1 MLDDVA
7 AFLVVAPLASSL
19 ILVVLLAVWLLGG
32 RGLGPRRT
40 PRPVPVVKTEA
51 PVRGKT

>member
-7 AFLVVAPLASSL
+7 AFLIVAPVASSL
-19 ILVVLLAVWLLGG
+19 LLVALLGVWLLGG
-32 RGLGPRRT
+32 RGLGPRRAARRVT
-40 PRPVPVVKTEA
+40 LIETEA